1 MNSCESVDCQQHR
14 RLVLHQGKG
23 VEQKKKKKKKR
34 REEKEGY
41 SIGGLGGGEKE
52 E

>member
-23 VEQKKKKKKKR
+23 VEQKKKKKKR
-34 REEKEGY
+34 REEKEEGY

>member
-23 VEQKKKKKKKR
+23 VEQKKKKKKR